1 MNFLKIILSTI
12 LIICLNCQLVFSQT
26 DDIPTENIFFFGNMW
41 TLETDDSVWE
51 KLKTQISSAKGKRTV
66 IFTGDFLDNDG
77 LEKTPTT
84 KELAKIEKLF
94 DLGKSGDKMYFL
106 AGEREWNNAKIG
118 GLNKVTHLDDF
129 LKEKAD
135 NDVMIS
141 DNGCPGPKSKDI
153 SENLVM
159 MSINSHWLVHPKQDR
174 PDEEDVTC
182 GQFNETAFWAEVED
196 VLKDSEGK
204 NVIIAAH
211 HPIYSYGQYAGYKL
225 TKKHFLPPVIGSFVA
240 SYHQNVGNHK
250 DLSRPG
256 FRLYSQRILKL
267 MTRYPSVVFI
277 SGHEYDLQGHL
288 VGTGYHLNSGSI
300 GKARPVSKSKKTFY
314 SESKR
319 GFMQLKYHPTGAV
332 DLTIF
337 NIDDNGN
344 IVTDLDKKLYQSACG
359 EKMKGIPV
367 NEEFKPCGAIA
378 QSSKAVTDNP
388 AMTSLAA
395 GKKYGRKKSGK
406 FIWGKNHRDS
416 WTATIAQIP
425 YLPLDTL
432 YGGLTPVSKGGGG
445 QTYNLKFKSA
455 DGRKFSFRS
464 VDKDPTKRK
473 DKELTSGV
481 YGDIVQ
487 DMISTQHP
495 YGALVARDLM
505 NAADIPNSQS
515 ILYVMPDSPLLGT
528 YQEEFAGIMGY
539 LEIKPQGKKKSDV
552 PFENADRVESTLDMI
567 QDLIEDNDHKVNAKS
582 YAKERLMDM
591 LMGDWDRHH
600 DNWKWLGYDVGKGGR
615 IYEAFPK
622 DRDKAFGVLNG
633 VYSPMDWEFVGKT
646 LAQFQKSMRGLK
658 SLNNSPRNLDR
669 LFLTSL
675 TEEDWI
681 SIVQDFQK
689 IINDEVIANAISA
702 LPKEDQSISG
712 PMLEKIL
719 KIRRDKMEDV
729 ARKYYRMLAKKVDL
743 FGSRKRELFEITR
756 LDKGNV
762 RVQMFKYEKGKKGKS
777 LFDRTFFE
785 KETKEI
791 RIYGLGNDDI
801 FNVTGDV
808 KKSILVRIIPGKGKD
823 AIAEKSKVNGFS
835 HKTKIY
841 TNDDE
846 DQINLGSEG
855 NDVTS
860 QLPVYFRSEQLFGYD
875 YHLILPAFGYNVDDG
890 FSVGLTANYTRQGFN
905 KPGYGSKYS
914 LSFNGTTEK
923 SYNFGISSQFRHVIR
938 KWDLQMS
945 VSATNRDRSFRN
957 FYGFGNQTEIND
969 ELEEED
975 YYENI
980 METARAE
987 IGFIRQFPH
996 EDNKSSFSI
1005 HGVFERRNL
1014 NPNPDNPNANSIYDL
1029 LESGQGR
1036 GSLSLPGLRTSLN
1049 LDFRDSGNFPTKGTQ
1064 FKLSNFAFANSAQDY
1079 DLGGKIDVEALI
1091 FLTAH
1096 QMKKPLTL
1104 SLRSGVSH
1112 AYGEVPFYYQSFIG
1126 QQQNHRGLIR
1136 NRYGGETAGFLN
1148 TDLRL
1153 HLGTIYTP
1161 IVPLYVGIYGLYDIG
1176 RVWSEADNNVGDDG
1190 WHRAFG
1196 GGFYMIP
1203 YADSF
1208 NLNFTIV
1215 HSDEENESLLFTFTV
1230 GFFVR

>member
-1 MNFLKIILSTI
+1 MNLLKFTLSAI
-12 LIICLNCQLVFSQT
+12 LIICFNSQLVFSQT
-26 DDIPTENIFFFGNMW
+26 NEPATENIFFFGNMW
-41 TLETDDSVWE
+41 ALETDDSVWE
-51 KLKTQISSAKGKRTV
+51 KLKTQISTTEGKRTV
-66 IFTGDFLDNDG
+66 IFTGDFLDKNG
-77 LEKTPTT
+77 LEKTPTE
-84 KELAKIEKLF
+84 KELAKIEKLL

-106 AGEREWNNAKIG
+106 AGEREWNNTKIG
-118 GLNKVTHLDDF
+118 GLEKVTHLDDL
-129 LKEKAD
+129 LKAKAG
-135 NDVMIS
+135 NDVLIS
-141 DNGCPGPKSKDI
+141 DDGCPGPKSTDI
-153 SENLVM
+153 NDNLVM
-159 MSINSHWLVHPKQDR
+159 MSINSHWLVHPKSDK

-182 GQFNETAFWAEVED
+182 GQFNETAFWSEVED

-225 TKKHFLPPVIGSFVA
+225 TKEHFLPPVIGSFVA
-240 SYHQNVGNHK
+240 SYHQNVGDYK

-288 VGTGYHLNSGSI
+288 VETGYHLNSGSI
-300 GKARPVSKSKKTFY
+300 GKTRPVSKSKKTFY

-319 GFMQLKYHPTGAV
+319 GFMQLKYQPTGAV

-344 IVTDLDKKLYQSACG
+344 IIADLDKKLYQSACG
-359 EKMKGIPV
+359 EKVKGIPV
-367 NEEFKPCGAIA
+367 NEEFRPCATTV
-378 QSSKAVTDNP
+378 QSNQPITKIP
-388 AMTSLAA
+388 AKTSLAA
-395 GKKYGRKKSGK
+395 GKEYGRKKSGK
-406 FIWGKNHRDS
+406 FIWGDNHRDS
-416 WTATIAQIP
+416 WAATITEVP

-481 YGDIVQ
+481 YGNIVQ

-515 ILYVMPDSPLLGT
+515 VLYVMPDSPILGI
-528 YQEEFAGIMGY
+528 YQKEFAGIMGY
-539 LEIKPQGKKKSDV
+539 LEIKPQGKKKSSV
-552 PFENADRVESTLDMI
+552 PFQNADRVESTLDMI

-600 DNWKWLGYDVGKGGR
+600 DNWKWLGYNDGKGGR
-615 IYEAFPK
+615 TYEAFPK

-633 VYSPMDWEFVGKT
+633 IYSPMDWEFVGKT
-646 LAQFQKSMRGLK
+646 LAQFQKSMKGLK

-675 TEEDWI
+675 SEEDWVT
-681 SIVQDFQK
+681 IVQDFQK
-689 IINDEVIANAISA
+689 MINDEVIAKSILA
-702 LPKEDQSISG
+702 LPKEDQKISG
-712 PMLEKIL
+712 PMFEKVL
-719 KIRRDKMEDV
+719 KIRRDKMDDV
-729 ARKYYRMLAKKVDL
+729 ARKYYKMLAKKVDL
-743 FGSRKRELFEITR
+743 FGSRKRELFEISR
-756 LDKGNV
+756 SDNGNV
-762 RVQMFKYEKGKKGKS
+762 RVQMFKYGKGKKGES
-777 LFDRTFFE
+777 LFDRTFLK

-808 KKSILVRIIPGKGKD
+808 KKSILVRIIPGKGAD
-823 AIAEKSKVNGFS
+823 AIADESKVNGLA

-841 TNDDE
+841 TNDNQ

-855 NDVTS
+855 DDVTS

-875 YHLILPAFGYNVDDG
+875 YHLILPSFSYNADDG
-890 FSVGLTANYTRQGFN
+890 FGVGVTANYTRQGFN

-914 LSFNGTTEK
+914 FSFNGTTEK
-923 SYNFGISSQFRHVIR
+923 SYNFGISSQYRHVIK

-957 FYGFGNQTEIND
+957 FYGFGNQIEIDD
-969 ELEEED
+969 ELEDEG

-980 METARAE
+980 METVTARV
-987 IGFIRQFPH
+987 GFIRQFPH
-996 EDNKSSFSI
+996 EDNKSSISV
-1005 HGVFERRNL
+1005 HGIFERRNL
-1014 NPNPDNPNANSIYDL
+1014 NPNPEEDGESTIYEP

-1036 GSLSLPGLRTSLN
+1036 GSLSLPGLQTVLN

-1064 FKLSNFAFANSAQDY
+1064 FKLSNHSFLNSAQDY
-1079 DLGGKIDVEALI
+1079 DFGGRVESEASI
-1091 FLTAH
+1091 FMTAH
-1096 QMKKPLTL
+1096 QMKTPLTL
-1104 SLRSGVSH
+1104 SVKVGGIH

-1126 QQQNHRGLIR
+1126 QQQNNRGYLR
-1136 NRYGGETAGFLN
+1136 NRFGGQTAAFVN
-1148 TDLRL
+1148 SELRL

-1161 IVPLYVGIYGLYDIG
+1161 IVPLYVGVYGLYDTG
-1176 RVWSEADNNVGDDG
+1176 RVWVDSDKDLNAGG
-1190 WHRAFG
+1190 WHAAYG

-1203 YADSF
+1203 YAESF
-1208 NLNFTIV
+1208 NLNFSV
-1215 HSDEENESLLFTFTV
+1215 VRSEEEDLLFTFSV